1 VSLLTNFSEHKYFYL
16 GITALCGVM
25 LLFTVGS
32 RIKGAEAQD
41 IDSSS
46 HAQVKA
52 AAITDGPYEWAYD
65 HISGVGHVVSMGGET
80 TSGDALRVRFDPER
94 GCHAAEVFTTFIMQ
108 DVPQDYVFDKTE
120 DILISMGLSG
130 FGGIDTDRIETF
142 SGRVVSVT
150 DMRRFKVAVVSLG
163 FRDIY
168 DWAMTLHGQA
178 VKFSVGDTAPALTSM
193 FKSPE
198 NLWDI
203 GFFFEGLEK
212 GQSECKADTT
222 NGGVVNVAVQAK
234 TQKPSSPFMDRAVSK
249 SFGHWADGRFN
260 RFIFN
265 RHSAEP
271 QEEESS
277 DNADSWKIE
286 FFGETMIM
294 VTMPGRI
301 THGDR
306 LMFRLNPKEDCDQA
320 EMITSFYSTANSP
333 NFPRLKGKVI
343 GFEFAVNEPN
353 VVDPEDSTTTAGG
366 TVVSVSPFL
375 FGHRATLTF
384 GYLPVDYWKLWM
396 DGKTASLAMLEGN
409 GIVPGAF
416 FDITDNSWGL
426 DGFVEKIS
434 KASEICRGS
443 QTVERT

>member
-1 VSLLTNFSEHKYFYL
+1 MSLLTNFSEHKYFYL

-25 LLFTVGS
+25 LLFAVGY

-80 TSGDALRVRFDPER
+80 TSGDALRVRFDPKR
-94 GCHAAEVFTTFIMQ
+94 GCHEAEVFTTFIMQ
-108 DVPQDYVFDKTE
+108 DAPKDYVFDRPQ
-120 DILISMGLSG
+120 DILINMGLAG

-142 SGRVVSVT
+142 SGRVVSVV
-150 DMRRFKVAVVSLG
+150 DMRSFKVAVVSLG

-178 VKFSVGDTAPALTSM
+178 VKFSVGEIAPALTGM
-193 FKSPE
+193 FKSSE

-212 GQSECKADTT
+212 GQSECKADIT
-222 NGGVVNVAVQAK
+222 NGGVVNVAAQAK

-249 SFGHWADGRFN
+249 SFGHWAGGHFN
-260 RFIFN
+260 RLIFN
-265 RHSAEP
+265 RQSAEP

-294 VTMPGRI
+294 VTKPGRI

-306 LMFRLNPKEDCDQA
+306 LMFRLNPKADCDQA
-320 EMITSFYSTANSP
+320 EMITSFYSVERNP
-333 NFPRLKGKVI
+333 NFMGLKGKVI
-343 GFEFAVNEPN
+343 GFEFAVDEPN
-353 VVDPEDSTTTAGG
+353 VVDKEDSTTTAGG
-366 TVVSVSPFL
+366 TVVDASPFL
-375 FGHRATLTF
+375 AGHRVLMTF
-384 GYLPVDYWKLWM
+384 GFLPVDYWNLWM
-396 DGKTASLAMLEGN
+396 DGKSASLVMLEGN
-409 GIVPGAF
+409 GIVPEAY
-416 FDITDNSWGL
+416 FDITNNSWAL
-426 DGFVEKIS
+426 DGFGKTIS

>member
-1 VSLLTNFSEHKYFYL
+1 
-16 GITALCGVM
+16 M

-80 TSGDALRVRFDPER
+80 TSGDALRVRFDPKR
-94 GCHAAEVFTTFIMQ
+94 GCHEAEAFTTFIMQ
-108 DVPQDYVFDKTE
+108 DAPEDYVFDRPR
-120 DILISMGLSG
+120 DILINMGLAG

-142 SGRVVSVT
+142 SGRVVSVF
-150 DMRRFKVAVVSLG
+150 DMRSFKVAVVSLG

-168 DWAMTLHGQA
+168 DWTMTLHGQA
-178 VKFSVGDTAPALTSM
+178 VKFSVGDTAPALTGM
-193 FKSPE
+193 FKSSE

-294 VTMPGRI
+294 VTMPGQV

-306 LMFRLNPKEDCDQA
+306 LSFRFNPKADCDQA
-320 EMITSFYSTANSP
+320 EMITSFYSVEGNP
-333 NFPRLKGKVI
+333 NFVGLEDKVI
-343 GFEFAVNEPN
+343 GFKFAVDEHN
-353 VVDPEDSTTTAGG
+353 VLNKADSTTSAGG
-366 TVVSVSPFL
+366 TVVAASSFL
-375 FGHRATLTF
+375 AGHRAFMTF
-384 GYLPVDYWKLWM
+384 GFLPVEYWRRWM
-396 DGKTASLAMLEGN
+396 DGKSASLDMLEGN
-409 GIVPGAF
+409 GIVPEAY

-434 KASEICRGS
+434 KASEICHGS

>member
-1 VSLLTNFSEHKYFYL
+1 VSLLTNFSGHKYFYL

-25 LLFTVGS
+25 LLFAVGY

-41 IDSSS
+41 INS
-46 HAQVKA
+46 AQDVKVEA
-52 AAITDGPYEWAYD
+52 VAITDGPYKWAYD

-178 VKFSVGDTAPALTSM
+178 VKFSVGDTASALTGM

-203 GFFFEGLEK
+203 GFF
-212 GQSECKADTT
+212 SR
-222 NGGVVNVAVQAK
+222 V
-234 TQKPSSPFMDRAVSK
+234 
-249 SFGHWADGRFN
+249 
-260 RFIFN
+260 
-265 RHSAEP
+265 
-271 QEEESS
+271 
-277 DNADSWKIE
+277 
-286 FFGETMIM
+286 
-294 VTMPGRI
+294 
-301 THGDR
+301 
-306 LMFRLNPKEDCDQA
+306 
-320 EMITSFYSTANSP
+320 
-333 NFPRLKGKVI
+333 
-343 GFEFAVNEPN
+343 
-353 VVDPEDSTTTAGG
+353 
-366 TVVSVSPFL
+366 
-375 FGHRATLTF
+375 
-384 GYLPVDYWKLWM
+384 
-396 DGKTASLAMLEGN
+396 
-409 GIVPGAF
+409 
-416 FDITDNSWGL
+416 
-426 DGFVEKIS
+426 
-434 KASEICRGS
+434 
-443 QTVERT
+443 